1 MSSPKLSTME
11 SVPPGRDTAVALKRP
26 RDGPPQGTAA
36 TLGHRR
42 DAPVD
47 MADSRASAEPRRP
60 RPTDSVTLREGL
72 MDGELSTP
80 SALEW
85 PWRLPYSAL
94 SVLARFGG
102 RQKGRMMAQLG
113 ADVEQLDSLARRFD
127 QEAQTI
133 ENTIS
138 TITSQIG
145 ATWWQGTDADNFRN
159 EWQTNY
165 TASLRNVI
173 QRLQDAAS
181 RCRAQ
186 ANQQRQTS
194 SV

>member
-1 MSSPKLSTME
+1 
-11 SVPPGRDTAVALKRP
+11 
-26 RDGPPQGTAA
+26 
-36 TLGHRR
+36 
-42 DAPVD
+42 
-47 MADSRASAEPRRP
+47 
-60 RPTDSVTLREGL
+60 
-72 MDGELSTP
+72 
-80 SALEW
+80 
-85 PWRLPYSAL
+85 
-94 SVLARFGG
+94 
-102 RQKGRMMAQLG
+102 MAQLG

-145 ATWWQGTDADNFRN
+145 ATWWQGSDADNFRN

>member
-1 MSSPKLSTME
+1 
-11 SVPPGRDTAVALKRP
+11 
-26 RDGPPQGTAA
+26 
-36 TLGHRR
+36 
-42 DAPVD
+42 
-47 MADSRASAEPRRP
+47 
-60 RPTDSVTLREGL
+60 
-72 MDGELSTP
+72 
-80 SALEW
+80 
-85 PWRLPYSAL
+85 
-94 SVLARFGG
+94 
-102 RQKGRMMAQLG
+102 MAQLG

-138 TITSQIG
+138 TITTQVG

-181 RCRAQ
+181 RCRTQ

-194 SV
+194 RA